1 MKKIL
6 CLLFV
11 LEAVFFCSCE
21 MPVGMK
27 ELLAYQEEGFTCEAM
42 LDGEKE
48 VELYILCADGKITVK
63 PSGMEYLGDTEFVFS
78 GEEAWL
84 SSGGL
89 KIAIDKTKLQSLYT
103 VYEMFTL
110 DTSKT
115 WRITKEK
122 LGGIDIYKCISDD
135 FTVYIDAKTRLPL
148 KFSGKGQMLDV
159 KSMEIDE
166 K

>member
-1 MKKIL
+1 
-6 CLLFV
+6 
-11 LEAVFFCSCE
+11 
-21 MPVGMK
+21 
-27 ELLAYQEEGFTCEAM
+27 
-42 LDGEKE
+42 
-48 VELYILCADGKITVK
+48 
-63 PSGMEYLGDTEFVFS
+63 MEYLGDTEFIFS
-78 GEEAWL
+78 GKEAWL
-84 SSGGL
+84 SLDGL